1 MKGFVLF
8 IVLLFIFA
16 CEKEANIKLPDTK
29 SQPVVFCYLSPQD
42 TVIRVKLTM
51 SQPLFGEQN
60 IDITDPVADA
70 TILLSS
76 SQGNITLT
84 FNPQSGY
91 YQTLSA
97 NYPIYFGET
106 YKLSINLSNGGYVEA
121 ITKMPDNTVPISNAS
136 FQIIKENYTEYK
148 RFKVSFI
155 DDPSTVNFYRISA
168 IKLQVYSWQNDT
180 IRTETFARALYT
192 DEGHNGELLET
203 GFNTYYGDTNN
214 DSTVAHDVL
223 LINCS
228 KDYYLFYKSFNN
240 YQEGNPFAE
249 PSLIYTNIKGGLGVF
264 AAYSRS
270 KYRINI

>member
-1 MKGFVLF
+1 MKGSVIF
-8 IVLLFIFA
+8 IALLFLFA

-42 TVIRVKLTM
+42 TVIRVRLTM
-51 SQPLFGEQN
+51 SQPLFDKEN
-60 IDITDPVADA
+60 TDITRPVSDA
-70 TILLSS
+70 TIILSS
-76 SQGNITLT
+76 SQGNIALT

-97 NYPIYFGET
+97 NYPIHFGET
-106 YKLSINLSNGGYVEA
+106 YKLSINLSNGAYAEA
-121 ITKMPDNTVPISNAS
+121 ITKMPDNTVTISNAS

-155 DDPSTVNFYRISA
+155 DDPSAVNFYRISA
-168 IKLQVYSWQNDT
+168 VKLQVYSWQNDT
-180 IRTETFARALYT
+180 IRTETFAAALYT

-203 GFNTYYGDTNN
+203 GFNTYFEGTNN
-214 DSTVAHDVL
+214 DSIVAHDVL
-223 LINCS
+223 LINCN
-228 KDYYLFYKSFNN
+228 KDYYLFYKSLNN